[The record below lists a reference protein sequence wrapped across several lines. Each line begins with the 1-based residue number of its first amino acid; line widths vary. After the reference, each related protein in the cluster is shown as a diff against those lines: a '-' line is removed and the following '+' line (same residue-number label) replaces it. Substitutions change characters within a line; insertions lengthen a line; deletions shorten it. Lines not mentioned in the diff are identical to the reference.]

1 MSAPGNAAGWKAGL
15 PRDAGPP
22 PEGGRPLMYSE
33 FWSNKAPQASGNA
46 GDMLRE
52 LVRIGFEQAVAR
64 AEASARMARSLAGC
78 RTPLDAIAV
87 YQDWMVNESQRV
99 VADMRRMAELTRTL
113 LQQSSDAAI
122 LNTPVEPP
130 VQPDA
135 AGKPGAGSA
144 ETASAPGQSAP
155 EPKPADEPSP
165 QAKAGDLPEAKPK
178 ATAGQAEHTQPQQPA
193 DAKPSA
199 AASEPAK
206 AEATPSASATEQTV
220 GQPAKTAGEGESAQ
234 AGQAAANEDSAE
246 SKPAAKK
253 PARKKQPTAAES

>member
-155 EPKPADEPSP
+155 EPKPADQPSP
-165 QAKAGDLPEAKPK
+165 QAGSGDLPEAKPK
-178 ATAGQAEHTQPQQPA
+178 ASAGRPEQTSPQPA
-193 DAKPSA
+193 EAKPAA

-206 AEATPSASATEQTV
+206 AEAAPSASAAEQTV
-220 GQPAKTAGEGESAQ
+220 GQPAKTAGEGESA
-234 AGQAAANEDSAE
+234 QAAANEDSAE

>member
-1 MSAPGNAAGWKAGL
+1 
-15 PRDAGPP
+15 
-22 PEGGRPLMYSE
+22 MYSE
-33 FWSNKAPQASGNA
+33 FWSNKAPQATGNA
-46 GDMLRE
+46 ADMLRE

-99 VADMRRMAELTRTL
+99 VADMRRMADLTRTM
-113 LQQSSDAAI
+113 LQQSGDAAI
-122 LNTPVEPP
+122 LNTMVEPT

-135 AGKPGAGSA
+135 TGKPGAESA
-144 ETASAPGQSAP
+144 EKASAPGQSAP
-155 EPKPADEPSP
+155 EPKPADQPSP
-165 QAKAGDLPEAKPK
+165 QARTGDLPEAKPK
-178 ATAGQAEHTQPQQPA
+178 AAASQPEPEQTRPQPA
-193 DAKPSA
+193 EAKPA

-206 AEATPSASATEQTV
+206 VEPAPDAPASEHKAA
-220 GQPAKTAGEGESAQ
+220 QPTKTAGEGEPAQ
-234 AGQAAANEDSAE
+234 AGQAAANEDGAK